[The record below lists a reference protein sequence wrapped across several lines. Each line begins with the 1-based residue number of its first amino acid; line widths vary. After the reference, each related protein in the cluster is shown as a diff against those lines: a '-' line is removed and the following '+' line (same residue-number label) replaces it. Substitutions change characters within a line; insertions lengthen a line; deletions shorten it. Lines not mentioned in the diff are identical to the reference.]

1 MGSWEHLKM
10 NNSNSLC
17 EPSI

>member
-1 MGSWEHLKM
+1 MGSWEHLEM